1 MIVIFI
7 IVLYLTSSL
16 KPNYT
21 LFLKTKEKKTPHI
34 ILLNNKS
41 GCWKAITGKHKTL
54 KTNERNLKHSKYCYK
69 DHEGVFGCCQCCP
82 YVIFYW

>member
-7 IVLYLTSSL
+7 LVLYLTSIL

-21 LFLKTKEKKTPHI
+21 LFLKTKEGKKKKHI
-34 ILLNNKS
+34 SFLLNNKS
-41 GCWKAITGKHKTL
+41 GCWKAISGKHKIL

-69 DHEGVFGCCQCCP
+69 DHEGVFGCC
-82 YVIFYW
+82 